1 MQDREDELDL
11 AQIWAFVCIWHRWM
25 LSGMLVFAVIA
36 AVIALQMPNQYES
49 KTLLSI
55 PAPVGAQGGMA
66 IAQSGAT
73 LDGLIDRFD
82 LQKRYRVEGNREA
95 KLELLNR
102 IKASATKE
110 GLLELSVRDQ
120 DPELAAGIA
129 GALAAMVRQQI
140 LDSHATEQSKRLFVL
155 RGRLDIA
162 RKELDNDTGA
172 IEKMGLRNRLSLD
185 GNAEQILIG
194 FASLDAQYALGEKD
208 SLMGNLLQLRAE
220 LEKGNSSLYKLPGEQ
235 LKLLRDFYFNRAL
248 ADELQ
253 KQVRVAEL
261 QAAQDVQVVLPAVT
275 PLEKTG
281 PKRSLMVVL
290 SALAGLILTSGLCLI
305 LQWRRQRQAELVK
318 A

>member
-1 MQDREDELDL
+1 
-11 AQIWAFVCIWHRWM
+11 
-25 LSGMLVFAVIA
+25 MLVFAVIA
-36 AVIALQMPNQYES
+36 AVIALRMPNQYES

-73 LDGLIDRFD
+73 LDGLMDRFD

-120 DPELAAGIA
+120 DPEQAASIV

-162 RKELDNDTGA
+162 RKELDNDAGA

-208 SLMGNLLQLRAE
+208 GLMGNLLQLRAE

-275 PLEKTG
+275 PLEKAG

-290 SALAGLILTSGLCLI
+290 SALAGLILTSCLCLI
-305 LQWRRQRQAELVK
+305 LQWRRQRQAEL

>member
-11 AQIWAFVCIWHRWM
+11 AQIWAFVCIWYRW
-25 LSGMLVFAVIA
+25 LLCGVLVFAVAAGLIA
-36 AVIALQMPNQYES
+36 WKMPNQYDS

-55 PAPVGAQGGMA
+55 PAPVGAQGGIA
-66 IAQSGAT
+66 IAQGATT
-73 LDGLIDRFD
+73 LDGLVDRFD
-82 LQKRYRVEGNREA
+82 LQKRYRVEGDREA

-102 IKASATKE
+102 VKASATKD

-120 DPELAAGIA
+120 DPEQAASIA
-129 GALAAMVRQQI
+129 GALAAIVRQQI

-162 RKELDNDTGA
+162 RKELDNDAGA

-194 FASLDAQYALGEKD
+194 FASLDAQYALGEKEG
-208 SLMGNLLQLRAE
+208 LMGNLLQLRAE

-253 KQVRVAEL
+253 RQVRVAEL

-275 PLEKTG
+275 PLEKASPRG
-281 PKRSLMVVL
+281 GLIVVL
-290 SALAGLILTSGLCLI
+290 SALAGLFLTTCLCLL
-305 LQWRRQRQAELVK
+305 LQWRRQRQAELAK

>member
-1 MQDREDELDL
+1 
-11 AQIWAFVCIWHRWM
+11 
-25 LSGMLVFAVIA
+25 MLVFAVIA
-36 AVIALQMPNQYES
+36 AVIVLQMPNQYES

-73 LDGLIDRFD
+73 LDGLMDRYD

-120 DPELAAGIA
+120 DPELAASMA

-162 RKELDNDTGA
+162 GKELDNDAGA

-208 SLMGNLLQLRAE
+208 GLMGNLLQLRAE

-275 PLEKTG
+275 PLEKAG

>member
-1 MQDREDELDL
+1 
-11 AQIWAFVCIWHRWM
+11 
-25 LSGMLVFAVIA
+25 MLVFAVIA
-36 AVIALQMPNQYES
+36 AVIVLQMPNQYES

-73 LDGLIDRFD
+73 LDGLMDRYD

-120 DPELAAGIA
+120 DPELAASMA

-162 RKELDNDTGA
+162 RKELDNDAGA

-208 SLMGNLLQLRAE
+208 GLMGNLLQLRAE

-275 PLEKTG
+275 PLEKAG

>member
-1 MQDREDELDL
+1 
-11 AQIWAFVCIWHRWM
+11 
-25 LSGMLVFAVIA
+25 MLVFAVIA
-36 AVIALQMPNQYES
+36 AVIVLQMPNQYES

-162 RKELDNDTGA
+162 RKELDNDAGA

>member
-1 MQDREDELDL
+1 
-11 AQIWAFVCIWHRWM
+11 
-25 LSGMLVFAVIA
+25 MLVFAVIA
-36 AVIALQMPNQYES
+36 AVIALRMPNQYES
-49 KTLLSI
+49 KTLLLI

-73 LDGLIDRFD
+73 LDGLMDRFD

-162 RKELDNDTGA
+162 RKELDNDAGA

>member
-1 MQDREDELDL
+1 
-11 AQIWAFVCIWHRWM
+11 
-25 LSGMLVFAVIA
+25 MLVFALIA
-36 AVIALQMPNQYES
+36 AVIALRMPNQYES

-73 LDGLIDRFD
+73 LDGLMDRFD

-162 RKELDNDTGA
+162 RKELDNDA
-172 IEKMGLRNRLSLD
+172 VVIEKMGLRNRLSLD

-208 SLMGNLLQLRAE
+208 GLMGNLLQLRAE

-275 PLEKTG
+275 PLEKAG

-290 SALAGLILTSGLCLI
+290 SALAGLILTSCLCLI
-305 LQWRRQRQAELVK
+305 LQWRRQRQAEL